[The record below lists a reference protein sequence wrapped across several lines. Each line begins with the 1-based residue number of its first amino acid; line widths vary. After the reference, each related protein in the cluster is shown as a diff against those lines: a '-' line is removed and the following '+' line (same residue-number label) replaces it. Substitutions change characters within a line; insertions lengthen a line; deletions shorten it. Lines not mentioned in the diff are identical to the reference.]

1 MEKMFLFWHEHDDF
15 LTAVSRS
22 GLSGRFIER
31 SIYTS
36 FQEKLGMTMVAQ
48 QESLDWFRIT
58 TCFSMCG
65 PVSYTHLE
73 YDALT
78 DSMDDTMKEAIS
90 AEEWPEI
97 WQPLAQQLGTFVEVE
112 KHTIVGK
119 DGMAV
124 DVAQAAFENGKLTF
138 TLSYDSSYRLAGLY
152 MK

>member
-1 MEKMFLFWHEHDDF
+1 MKRLLFAI
-15 LTAVSRS
+15 LTLVLCL
-22 GLSGRFIER
+22 GLAGCGAS
-31 SIYTS
+31 
-36 FQEKLGMTMVAQ
+36 LPDGMDEESVQ
-48 QESLDWFRIT
+48 QAAET
-58 TCFSMCG
+58 TISQL
-65 PVSYTHLE
+65 VNEE

-124 DVAQAAFENGKLTF
+124 DVAQATFENGKLTF
-138 TLSYDSSYRLAGLY
+138 TLSYESSYRLAGLY

>member
-1 MEKMFLFWHEHDDF
+1 
-15 LTAVSRS
+15 
-22 GLSGRFIER
+22 
-31 SIYTS
+31 
-36 FQEKLGMTMVAQ
+36 
-48 QESLDWFRIT
+48 
-58 TCFSMCG
+58 
-65 PVSYTHLE
+65 
-73 YDALT
+73 
-78 DSMDDTMKEAIS
+78 MDDTMKEAIS

>member
-1 MEKMFLFWHEHDDF
+1 MKRLLFGI
-15 LTAVSRS
+15 LTLVLCL
-22 GLSGRFIER
+22 GLAGCGAS
-31 SIYTS
+31 
-36 FQEKLGMTMVAQ
+36 LPDGMDEESVQ
-48 QESLDWFRIT
+48 QAAET
-58 TCFSMCG
+58 TISQL
-65 PVSYTHLE
+65 VNEE

-97 WQPLAQQLGTFVEVE
+97 WQPLAQQLGAFVEVE
-112 KHTIVGK
+112 KPTIVGK

>member
-1 MEKMFLFWHEHDDF
+1 MKRLLFGI
-15 LTAVSRS
+15 LTLVLCL
-22 GLSGRFIER
+22 GLAGCGAS
-31 SIYTS
+31 
-36 FQEKLGMTMVAQ
+36 LPDGMDEESVQ
-48 QESLDWFRIT
+48 QAAET
-58 TCFSMCG
+58 TISQL
-65 PVSYTHLE
+65 VNEE

-97 WQPLAQQLGTFVEVE
+97 WQPLAQQLGAFVEVE

>member
-1 MEKMFLFWHEHDDF
+1 MKRLLFGI
-15 LTAVSRS
+15 LTLVLCL
-22 GLSGRFIER
+22 GLAGCGAS
-31 SIYTS
+31 
-36 FQEKLGMTMVAQ
+36 LPDGMDEESVQ
-48 QESLDWFRIT
+48 QAAET
-58 TCFSMCG
+58 TISQL
-65 PVSYTHLE
+65 VNEE

-90 AEEWPEI
+90 AEEGPEI
-97 WQPLAQQLGTFVEVE
+97 WQPLAQQLGAFVEVE

>member
-1 MEKMFLFWHEHDDF
+1 MKRLLFGF
-15 LTAVSRS
+15 LTLVLCL
-22 GLSGRFIER
+22 GLAGCGAS
-31 SIYTS
+31 
-36 FQEKLGMTMVAQ
+36 LPDGMDEESVQ
-48 QESLDWFRIT
+48 QAAET
-58 TCFSMCG
+58 TISQL
-65 PVSYTHLE
+65 VNEE

-97 WQPLAQQLGTFVEVE
+97 WQPLAQQLGAFVEVE

>member
-1 MEKMFLFWHEHDDF
+1 MKRLLFGI
-15 LTAVSRS
+15 LTLVLCL
-22 GLSGRFIER
+22 GLAGCGAS
-31 SIYTS
+31 
-36 FQEKLGMTMVAQ
+36 LPDGMDEESVQ
-48 QESLDWFRIT
+48 QAAET
-58 TCFSMCG
+58 TISQL
-65 PVSYTHLE
+65 VNEE

-97 WQPLAQQLGTFVEVE
+97 WQPLAQQLGAFVEVE

-138 TLSYDSSYRLAGLY
+138 TLSYDSSYRLASLY

>member
-1 MEKMFLFWHEHDDF
+1 MKRLLFGI
-15 LTAVSRS
+15 LTLVLCL
-22 GLSGRFIER
+22 GLAGCGAS
-31 SIYTS
+31 
-36 FQEKLGMTMVAQ
+36 LPDGMDEESVQ
-48 QESLDWFRIT
+48 QAAET
-58 TCFSMCG
+58 TISQL
-65 PVSYTHLE
+65 VNEE

-97 WQPLAQQLGTFVEVE
+97 WQPLAQQLGAFVKVE

>member
-1 MEKMFLFWHEHDDF
+1 MKRLLFGI
-15 LTAVSRS
+15 LTLVLCL
-22 GLSGRFIER
+22 GLAGCGAS
-31 SIYTS
+31 
-36 FQEKLGMTMVAQ
+36 LPDGMDEESVQ
-48 QESLDWFRIT
+48 QAAET
-58 TCFSMCG
+58 TISQL
-65 PVSYTHLE
+65 VNEE

-138 TLSYDSSYRLAGLY
+138 TLSYESSYRLAGLY

>member
-1 MEKMFLFWHEHDDF
+1 MKRLLFGI
-15 LTAVSRS
+15 LTLVLCL
-22 GLSGRFIER
+22 GLAGCGASLPDGRDEE
-31 SIYTS
+31 S
-36 FQEKLGMTMVAQ
+36 VQ
-48 QESLDWFRIT
+48 QAAET
-58 TCFSMCG
+58 TISQL
-65 PVSYTHLE
+65 VNEE

-97 WQPLAQQLGTFVEVE
+97 WQPLAQQLGAFVEVE

>member
-1 MEKMFLFWHEHDDF
+1 MKRLLFGI
-15 LTAVSRS
+15 LTLVLCL
-22 GLSGRFIER
+22 GLAGCGAS
-31 SIYTS
+31 
-36 FQEKLGMTMVAQ
+36 LPDGMDEESVQ
-48 QESLDWFRIT
+48 QAAET
-58 TCFSMCG
+58 TISQL
-65 PVSYTHLE
+65 VNEE

-97 WQPLAQQLGTFVEVE
+97 WQPLAQQLGAFVEVE

-124 DVAQAAFENGKLTF
+124 DVAQAAFKNGKLTF

>member
-1 MEKMFLFWHEHDDF
+1 MKRLLFGI
-15 LTAVSRS
+15 LTLVLCL
-22 GLSGRFIER
+22 GLAGCGAS
-31 SIYTS
+31 
-36 FQEKLGMTMVAQ
+36 LPDGMDEESVQ
-48 QESLDWFRIT
+48 QAAET
-58 TCFSMCG
+58 TISQL
-65 PVSYTHLE
+65 VNEE

>member
-1 MEKMFLFWHEHDDF
+1 MKRLLFGI
-15 LTAVSRS
+15 LTLVLCL
-22 GLSGRFIER
+22 GLAGCGAS
-31 SIYTS
+31 
-36 FQEKLGMTMVAQ
+36 LPDGMDEESVQ
-48 QESLDWFRIT
+48 QAAET
-58 TCFSMCG
+58 TISQL
-65 PVSYTHLE
+65 VNEE

-97 WQPLAQQLGTFVEVE
+97 WQPLAQQLGVFVEVE

>member
-1 MEKMFLFWHEHDDF
+1 MKRLLFAI
-15 LTAVSRS
+15 LTLV
-22 GLSGRFIER
+22 LCLGRAGCGA
-31 SIYTS
+31 S
-36 FQEKLGMTMVAQ
+36 LPDGMDEESVQ
-48 QESLDWFRIT
+48 QAAET
-58 TCFSMCG
+58 TISQL
-65 PVSYTHLE
+65 VNEE

>member
-1 MEKMFLFWHEHDDF
+1 MKRLLFGI
-15 LTAVSRS
+15 LTLVLCL
-22 GLSGRFIER
+22 GLAGCGAS
-31 SIYTS
+31 
-36 FQEKLGMTMVAQ
+36 LPDGMDEESVQ
-48 QESLDWFRIT
+48 QAAET
-58 TCFSMCG
+58 TINQL
-65 PVSYTHLE
+65 VNEE

-97 WQPLAQQLGTFVEVE
+97 WQPLAQQLGAFVEVE

>member
-1 MEKMFLFWHEHDDF
+1 MKRLLFGI
-15 LTAVSRS
+15 LTLVLCLWLAGCGAS
-22 GLSGRFIER
+22 LPD
-31 SIYTS
+31 
-36 FQEKLGMTMVAQ
+36 GMDEESVQ
-48 QESLDWFRIT
+48 QAAET
-58 TCFSMCG
+58 TISQL
-65 PVSYTHLE
+65 VNEE

-97 WQPLAQQLGTFVEVE
+97 WQPLAQQLGAFVEVE

>member
-1 MEKMFLFWHEHDDF
+1 MKRLLFAI
-15 LTAVSRS
+15 LTSVLCL
-22 GLSGRFIER
+22 GLAGCGAS
-31 SIYTS
+31 
-36 FQEKLGMTMVAQ
+36 LPDGMDEESVQ
-48 QESLDWFRIT
+48 QAAET
-58 TCFSMCG
+58 TISQL
-65 PVSYTHLE
+65 VNEE

-97 WQPLAQQLGTFVEVE
+97 WQPLAQQLGAFVEVE

>member
-1 MEKMFLFWHEHDDF
+1 MNAARAGKQALGI
-15 LTAVSRS
+15 LTISDH
-22 GLSGRFIER
+22 
-31 SIYTS
+31 IYR
-36 FQEKLGMTMVAQ
+36 E
-48 QESLDWFRIT
+48 
-58 TCFSMCG
+58 
-65 PVSYTHLE
+65 
-73 YDALT
+73 
-78 DSMDDTMKEAIS
+78 EAIS

-97 WQPLAQQLGTFVEVE
+97 WQPLAQQLGAFVEVE